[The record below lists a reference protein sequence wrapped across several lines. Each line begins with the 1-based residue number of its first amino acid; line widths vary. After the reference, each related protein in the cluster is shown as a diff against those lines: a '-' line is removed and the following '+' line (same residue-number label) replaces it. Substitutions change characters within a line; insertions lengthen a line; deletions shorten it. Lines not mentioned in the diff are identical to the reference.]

1 MTTIRDEI
9 QRYAILLRN
18 ADTLTPHMASGYL
31 VELTS
36 YLASVNAEISK
47 RLFALNQKKVELLE
61 AHKTSSEAK
70 MRAEATPEYQAWHEA
85 HMQGKALEET
95 LRSIKVFVRT
105 ASEEMKLQ

>member
-1 MTTIRDEI
+1 MKTIRETI
-9 QRYAILLRN
+9 QDYALLLRN
-18 ADTLTPHMASGYL
+18 SETLTPHMASYYL

-61 AHKTSSEAK
+61 AYKTSSEAK
-70 MRAEATPEYQAWHEA
+70 IRAEATQEFKEWHEA
-85 HMQGKALEET
+85 HVQGEALEET
-95 LRSIKVFVRT
+95 LRSIKVFVKT